1 MTILP
6 KLNDK
11 NVNYVLETVE
21 AVVDRTRDRR
31 AGSKGEEQA
40 RNILLNELMKFCDE
54 TNEQSFI
61 THPGAGTLL
70 HKILSVCLI
79 ASVFLFSIALSGGF
93 VMPIAISL
101 ILNLAVFGIYAH
113 KFLFDGTVLDVI
125 RLKKKSANIYGKRYC
140 RGDTATRVVITAHV
154 DSPMCLR
161 SFAFGNVTL
170 NVLNLCSILGNT
182 VLFCSQLFCLFA
194 GVPVNSGLF
203 DFLRVLCIIFV
214 PFYIASIFIIN
225 PKRTASGVSSSLVP
239 SGIALSVIKQLFDES
254 FRYEKTEVCILLT
267 GSEYSG
273 RAGAYAFAKKHKRL
287 FSDVPTV
294 FIPLEEITSSDN
306 LTVMFKDGSGTK
318 GSPRVASVIAQA
330 AENLHL
336 KLTKETPLL
345 GTASFT
351 PFALNDF
358 EACSLGTSKKFIAK
372 SMTASGDKITAV
384 RRKTIGDV
392 ASLLLETLNYYDS

>member
-1 MTILP
+1 MTTLP
-6 KLNDK
+6 KLSDK

-21 AVVDRTRDRR
+21 AVLDRTHDSR

-40 RNILLNELMKFCDE
+40 RHILLNELIKYCDE
-54 TNEQSFI
+54 TNEQGFI
-61 THPGAGTLL
+61 THPGAGTVL
-70 HKILSVCLI
+70 HKILSACLI
-79 ASVFLFSIALSGGF
+79 ASVILFSLALTGGY
-93 VMPIAISL
+93 VTPIAISL

-140 RGDTATRVVITAHV
+140 RGDTQTRVVITAHI
-154 DSPMCLR
+154 DSPMSLR
-161 SFAFGNVTL
+161 TFAFGNLTL
-170 NVLNLCSILGNT
+170 NVLNLCSIAGNT
-182 VLFCSQLFCLFA
+182 ILFCSQLFCLFA

-203 DFLRVLCIIFV
+203 EFLRVVCVIFV

-239 SGIALSVIKQLFDES
+239 SSIAISVIKQLFEDG
-254 FRYEKTEVCILLT
+254 FRHEKTEVCCLLT

-294 FIPLEEITSSDN
+294 FIPLEEITSSDY
-306 LTVMFKDGSGTK
+306 LTVIFKDGSGTK
-318 GSPRVASVIAQA
+318 GSAEAASVIAQA
-330 AENLHL
+330 AENLNL
-336 KLTKETPLL
+336 KLTREAPMV
-345 GTASFT
+345 GTSAFT

-358 EACSLGTSKKFIAK
+358 EACSIGTSKKHIAK
-372 SMTASGDKITAV
+372 SMSATGDKITAV
-384 RRKTIGDV
+384 RRKTISDV
-392 ASLLLETLNYYDS
+392 GSLLLETLNYYDS

>member
-358 EACSLGTSKKFIAK
+358 EACSLGTSKKLIAK

>member
-21 AVVDRTRDRR
+21 AVTERSRDRR

-40 RNILLNELMKFCDE
+40 RSILLNELMKFCDE

-70 HKILSVCLI
+70 HKILSACLI
-79 ASVFLFSIALSGGF
+79 VSVFLFSVALSGGY

-113 KFLFDGTVLDVI
+113 KFLFDGTALDVI

-140 RGDTATRVVITAHV
+140 RGDTATRIVITAHV

-170 NVLNLCSILGNT
+170 NVLNLCSLLGNT
-182 VLFCSQLFCLFA
+182 ILFTSQLFCLFA

-203 DFLRVLCIIFV
+203 DFLRILCIIFV

-225 PKRTASGVSSSLVP
+225 PKHTASGVSSSLLP
-239 SGIALSVIKQLFDES
+239 SGIALSVMKQLFDES

-306 LTVMFKDGSGTK
+306 LIVMFKDGSGTK
-318 GSPRVASVIAQA
+318 GSAQAASVIAQA
-330 AENLHL
+330 AENLNL
-336 KLTKETPLL
+336 KLAKETPMI
-345 GTASFT
+345 GTAAFT

-358 EACSLGTSKKFIAK
+358 EACSLGTSKKLIAK
-372 SMTASGDKITAV
+372 SMSASGDKITAV

>member
-40 RNILLNELMKFCDE
+40 RGILLNELMKFCDE
-54 TNEQSFI
+54 TNEQGFI
-61 THPGAGTLL
+61 THPGAGTIL

-79 ASVFLFSIALSGGF
+79 ASVFLFSVALSGGY
-93 VMPIAISL
+93 VMPIAVSL
-101 ILNLAVFGIYAH
+101 ILNLVVFGVYAH

-125 RLKKKSANIYGKRYC
+125 KLKKKSANIYGKRYC

-161 SFAFGNVTL
+161 SFALGNVTL

-203 DFLRVLCIIFV
+203 DFLRVVCIIFV

-225 PKRTASGVSSSLVP
+225 PKHTASGVSSSLVP

-254 FRYEKTEVCILLT
+254 FRYEKTEVCVLLT

-306 LTVMFKDGSGTK
+306 LVVMFKDGSGTK
-318 GSPRVASVIAQA
+318 GSSQAASVIAQA
-330 AENLHL
+330 AENLNI
-336 KLTKETPLL
+336 KLSREAALI
-345 GTASFT
+345 GTSAFT
-351 PFALNDF
+351 PYALNGF
-358 EACSLGTSKKFIAK
+358 EACSIGTTKKLTAK
-372 SMTASGDKITAV
+372 SMTATGDKITAV

>member
-125 RLKKKSANIYGKRYC
+125 KLKKKSANIYGKRYC

-306 LTVMFKDGSGTK
+306 LIVMFKDGSGTK
-318 GSPRVASVIAQA
+318 GSAQAASVIAQA
-330 AENLHL
+330 AENLNL
-336 KLTKETPLL
+336 KLAKETPMI
-345 GTASFT
+345 GTAAFT

-358 EACSLGTSKKFIAK
+358 EACSLGTSKKLIAK